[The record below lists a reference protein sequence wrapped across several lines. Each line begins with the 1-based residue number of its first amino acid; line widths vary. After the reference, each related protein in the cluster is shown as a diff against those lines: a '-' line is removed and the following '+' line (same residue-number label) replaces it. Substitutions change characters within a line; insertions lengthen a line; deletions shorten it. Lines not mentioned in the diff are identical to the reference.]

1 MAGLVWSVVEW
12 PRSPMRRLIDVG
24 SLASLVELI
33 VDISDAGV
41 VSVPLVVE
49 RVQLPV
55 LSLVDLS
62 HSLVQEIPSLEVI
75 LHSGR
80 SSRMTSSS

>member
-1 MAGLVWSVVEW
+1 
-12 PRSPMRRLIDVG
+12 
-24 SLASLVELI
+24 

>member
-24 SLASLVELI
+24 RLTSLVELI

-41 VSVPLVVE
+41 VGVPLVVE

-80 SSRMTSSS
+80 SSRMASSS